1 MRRFIVLPVLLG
13 ALLIYSF
20 QCRRDDMDH
29 PGNVLKGKLLFNG
42 FCGQYTIQLLEGYI
56 PPEKIVA
63 SWKFPYSDSVYPNVF
78 AVANACT
85 FGGNHL
91 QQGDVF
97 TFELDTPVP
106 PQNCALCL
114 AYFPTPPISN
124 AVKDVQKLK

>member
-1 MRRFIVLPVLLG
+1 MRRFIALPVLLG
-13 ALLIYSF
+13 VLLICSF

-42 FCGQYTIQLLEGYI
+42 MCGQYTVQLLEGYM

-63 SWKFPYSDSVYPNVF
+63 SWKFPNTDSIYTNVF
-78 AVANACT
+78 AAANVCN
-85 FGGNHL
+85 FGEFHL

-97 TFELDTPVP
+97 TFKLDSLPPV
-106 PQNCALCL
+106 QNCAVCL

-124 AVKDVQKLK
+124 AIKDVQKLK